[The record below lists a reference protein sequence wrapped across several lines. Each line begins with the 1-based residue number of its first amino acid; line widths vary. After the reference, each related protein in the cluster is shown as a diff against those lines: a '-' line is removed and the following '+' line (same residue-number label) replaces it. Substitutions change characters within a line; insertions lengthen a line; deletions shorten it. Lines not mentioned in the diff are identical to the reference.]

1 MERQIRT
8 KRLYWLGDYRN
19 IEFEDNIEGIGIDDP
34 DVILNE
40 NFVSNIR
47 YLQLVTIELAY
58 RRYANLV
65 TKYPHSMAFDEAIK
79 ALEEERE
86 AALITIKESLNGN
99 PQET

>member
-1 MERQIRT
+1 MERTLRT

-19 IEFEDNIEGIGIDDP
+19 IEFEDILEGIP
-34 DVILNE
+34 SEQVLNGE
-40 NFVSNIR
+40 YVSNIR

-86 AALITIKESLNGN
+86 AALITIKQSLNGN